1 MSRHLAVLGGGRM
14 IGPPLLRAAVDQGW
28 RVTVL
33 NRQSPPPADLAGV
46 AHLAG
51 DRGDPA
57 VVAELASLAP
67 DAVVDLSCYEPEHLD
82 LSLRALLPRTT
93 RYVMMSTAA
102 VYAPGDLL
110 PWDEAQPLGGDPLW
124 GAYGDKKLRNE
135 QLAAELAG
143 GSPDVPIVALRA
155 PYLVGQPDFM
165 RRLQFIADR
174 VAHDGLVFVSGTGRA
189 LIQLL
194 SPVDVASA
202 LLHLARPDLGLDPG
216 RVTAFNLGSD
226 RYTSLSGLVRLLAA
240 AMDRP
245 EPEIVPVEL
254 ATVGLAEAPFSW
266 TDMVFPFADSH
277 FLVDDAKLR
286 ATGFEPAYG
295 LTRLLR
301 EFVTRYGDAGGPSL
315 PERSPAE
322 RAARSSRSTHT
333 GA

>member
-14 IGPPLLRAAVDQGW
+14 IGPPLLRAAADRAW

-33 NRQSPPPADLAGV
+33 NRQSPPPSDLAGV
-46 AHLAG
+46 THLAG

-57 VVAELASLAP
+57 VVAELAALAP
-67 DAVVDLSCYEPEHLD
+67 DAVVDLSCYEPEHLE
-82 LSLRALLPRTT
+82 LSLRALLPRTS

-124 GAYGDKKLRNE
+124 GAYGEKKLRNE
-135 QLAAELAG
+135 RLATELAG
-143 GSPDVPIVALRA
+143 DVPIVALRA

-174 VAHDGLVFVSGTGRA
+174 VAHDGLVFVSGTGKA

-194 SPVDVASA
+194 APVDVAGA
-202 LLHLARPDLGLDPG
+202 LLHLAAPDLALGPGLS
-216 RVTAFNLGSD
+216 AFNLGAD
-226 RYTSLSGLVRLLAA
+226 RYASLGGLVRLLAA
-240 AMDRP
+240 AMERP
-245 EPEIVPVEL
+245 EPEVVPVEL
-254 ATVGLAEAPFSW
+254 ASVGLPEAPFSW

-286 ATGFEPAYG
+286 ATGFAPAHG
-295 LTRLLR
+295 LHRLLA
-301 EFVTRYGDAGGPSL
+301 EFVARYRDAGGPSL
-315 PERSPAE
+315 PERYPAE
-322 RAARSSRSTHT
+322 LAARSTKT